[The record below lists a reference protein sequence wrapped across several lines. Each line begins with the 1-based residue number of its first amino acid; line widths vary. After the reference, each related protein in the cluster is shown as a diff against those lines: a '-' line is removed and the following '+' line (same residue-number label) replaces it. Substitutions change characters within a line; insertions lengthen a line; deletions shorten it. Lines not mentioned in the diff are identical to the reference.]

1 MLLVLRPSDLG
12 WDLHHQPS
20 DSWASGPQLELM
32 PSALL
37 VLRLLDVD
45 RIKPPAFLFFSS
57 QQVVELLVL
66 HEHRSQWPVIY
77 SISSVLLKNHD

>member
-1 MLLVLRPSDLG
+1 MLLVPRPSDLD

-32 PSALL
+32 PSTLL

-45 RIKPPAFLFFSS
+45 RIKPPAFLFFFSS
-57 QQVVELLVL
+57 QQIVELFVL
-66 HEHRSQWPVIY
+66 HEHRSGQY
-77 SISSVLLKNHD
+77 